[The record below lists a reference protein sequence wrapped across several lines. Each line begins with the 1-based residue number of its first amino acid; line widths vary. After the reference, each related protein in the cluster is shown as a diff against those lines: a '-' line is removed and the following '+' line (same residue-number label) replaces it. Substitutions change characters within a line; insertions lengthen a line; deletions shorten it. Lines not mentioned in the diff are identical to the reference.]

1 MSEFARGDPSEIRTA
16 RLLLRRPQ
24 WDDLDAIHE
33 ILSDPKAMLYWSSLP
48 HETIEQTRAWLAKMI
63 EAPPGESD
71 DYVIEREGRV
81 IGKAG
86 CWRLPE
92 IGFILNPRHWFHG
105 YAREAVGA
113 VIKVLFEHHPI
124 EAITADV
131 DPRNEASLALLKGLG
146 FHETGRA
153 ERTFKLGELWCDSVY
168 LAIGRQE
175 ARCLGGRQSS

>member
-16 RLLLRRPQ
+16 RLLLRRPR

-33 ILSDPKAMLYWSSLP
+33 ILSDPKAMRYWSSLP

-92 IGFILNPRHWFHG
+92 IGFVLHPLHWGQG

-113 VIKVLFEHHPI
+113 AIEVLFDRHPI
-124 EAITADV
+124 DAINTAS
-131 DPRNEASLALLKGLG
+131 N
-146 FHETGRA
+146 
-153 ERTFKLGELWCDSVY
+153 GEKC
-168 LAIGRQE
+168 
-175 ARCLGGRQSS
+175 